1 MAYTIMVTIKVM
13 LELEVECPED
23 MDAEELVD
31 KIIINAHVPDRPDI
45 VVNDSNKTMER
56 NEMNQSKVSYKT
68 LLPQW
73 VSEHPDAI
81 RVELFVFDDG
91 KVEVKMAGVPEL
103 QARLLG
109 CKLEEGRWVDRFST
123 LLVPVADRL
132 MVLHGVIGKPWRL
145 MACTFVDKSKVC
157 DAARL
162 LLPYIAAIMDAEA
175 NASR

>member
-1 MAYTIMVTIKVM
+1 
-13 LELEVECPED
+13 
-23 MDAEELVD
+23 
-31 KIIINAHVPDRPDI
+31 
-45 VVNDSNKTMER
+45 MER

-175 NASR
+175 NVSR